1 MLIKRIV
8 KLLPTLTDRE
18 EGRRGFE
25 KKKKNTKKNL
35 ILFPRQG

>member
-25 KKKKNTKKNL
+25 KKKKIDT
-35 ILFPRQG
+35 FS